1 MKNRIFALLLAAVM
15 VFVLVGCTTSETPS
29 TAPSTAPSTEASV
42 EPSTEP
48 SEEPSVEPSEEPV
61 EPATIR
67 VAALKGPTALGLL
80 ELMQRSDNSE
90 TTDNYEFTLAG
101 APTEVTGDIIQ
112 GNFDVAVVP
121 TNLVATLYNKTEG
134 KVKLVA
140 NVTLGTLYLVT
151 TRDDISTVADLA
163 DKTVWSTGQ
172 GSTPEY
178 AINYILG
185 AAGIADSVTVNYA
198 EEASAVAGLFASGE
212 CDTAVLPQPF
222 VASLLKQNENV
233 HVALDLTEE
242 WQSVSSNGSGLVMS
256 GVLVQQSFID
266 EHPDAL
272 ARMMDDYK
280 QSVEWVTDEANLDAA
295 AELAVGYEI
304 VGAAPIA
311 KAALPE
317 CNIVFESGESMKSLS
332 GGFLQV
338 LFESNPQSVGGTLPG
353 DDFYY
358 VEG

>member
-1 MKNRIFALLLAAVM
+1 M
-15 VFVLVGCTTSETPS
+15 VFGLVGCTS
-29 TAPSTAPSTEASV
+29 TEDPTTAPSTEPSTAASV
-42 EPSTEP
+42 APSSEPSA
-48 SEEPSVEPSEEPV
+48 EPSEEPV

-67 VAALKGPTALGLL
+67 IAAMKGPTALGLL
-80 ELMQRSDNSE
+80 ELMQRADNAE

-151 TRDDISTVADLA
+151 TRDDISSVADLA
-163 DKTVWSTGQ
+163 DRTVWSTGQ

-178 AINYILG
+178 AINYILN
-185 AAGIADSVTVNYA
+185 AAGISDSVTVNYA
-198 EEASAVAGLFASGE
+198 EEASEVAGLFASGK

-222 VASLLKQNENV
+222 VASLLKQNESV

-242 WQSVSSNGSGLVMS
+242 WQAVSSNGSGLVMS
-256 GVLVQQSFID
+256 GVLVQQAFID
-266 EHPDAL
+266 EHPDAFT
-272 ARMMDDYK
+272 RMMADYE
-280 QSVEWVTDEANLDAA
+280 QSVKWVTDEANLDGAA
-295 AELAVGYEI
+295 ALAVDYGI

-317 CNIVFESGESMKSLS
+317 CNIVFESGKSMKTLS
-332 GGFLQV
+332 SGFIQV
-338 LFESNPQSVGGTLPG
+338 LFESNPQSVGGKLPG

-358 VEG
+358 IAD

>member
-15 VFVLVGCTTSETPS
+15 VFGLFGCATSDS
-29 TAPSTAPSTEASV
+29 PSTAPSTEPSTAPSV

-48 SEEPSVEPSEEPV
+48 SAEPSEEPV
-61 EPATIR
+61 VPSNIR
-67 VAALKGPTALGLL
+67 IAAMKGPTALGLL
-80 ELMQRSDNSE
+80 ELMQRSDNAE

-134 KVKLVA
+134 KVRLVA

-151 TRDDISTVADLA
+151 TRDDISSVADLA

-178 AINYILG
+178 AINYILN
-185 AAGIADSVTVNYA
+185 AVGISDSVTVNYA

-242 WQSVSSNGSGLVMS
+242 WQAVSSNGSGLVMS
-256 GVLVQQSFID
+256 GVLVQQAFID

-272 ARMMDDYK
+272 TRMMADYE
-280 QSVEWVTDEANLDAA
+280 QSVKWVTDEANLDGA
-295 AELAVGYEI
+295 AELAVDYGI

-317 CNIVFESGESMKSLS
+317 CNIVFESGESMKTLS
-332 GGFLQV
+332 SGFIQV
-338 LFESNPQSVGGTLPG
+338 LFESNPQSVGGKLPG

-358 VEG
+358 VAD

>member
-80 ELMQRSDNSE
+80 KLMQRSDNSE
-90 TTDNYEFTLAG
+90 TVDNYEFTLAG

-178 AINYILG
+178 AINYILD
-185 AAGIADSVTVNYA
+185 AAGIADSVTVSYA

>member
-15 VFVLVGCTTSETPS
+15 ALGLVGCRS
-29 TAPSTAPSTEASV
+29 TADPTTAPSTEPSTAASV

-48 SEEPSVEPSEEPV
+48 SVEPSEDPV
-61 EPATIR
+61 VPANIR
-67 VAALKGPTALGLL
+67 IAAMKGPTALGLL
-80 ELMQRSDNSE
+80 ELMQRSDNAE
-90 TTDNYEFTLAG
+90 TTDSYEFTLAG

-151 TRDDISTVADLA
+151 TRDDISSVADLA
-163 DKTVWSTGQ
+163 DRTVWSTGQ

-185 AAGIADSVTVNYA
+185 AAGISDSVTVNYA
-198 EEASAVAGLFASGE
+198 EEASEVAGLFASGE

-242 WQSVSSNGSGLVMS
+242 WQAVSSNGSGLVMS
-256 GVLVQQSFID
+256 GVLVQQAFID
-266 EHPDAL
+266 EHPDAFK
-272 ARMMDDYK
+272 RMMADYE
-280 QSVEWVTDEANLDAA
+280 QSVRWVTDEANIDGAA
-295 AELAVGYEI
+295 GLAVSYGI

-317 CNIVFESGESMKSLS
+317 CNIVFESGESMKMLS
-332 GGFLQV
+332 SGFIQV
-338 LFESNPQSVGGTLPG
+338 LFESNPQSVGGQLPG

-358 VEG
+358 IAD